1 MTTSCSNISWTE
13 NAVRRLAG
21 VMILA
26 SLGLGLFVHPGW
38 FGLTTFVGL
47 NLFQSSFTGF
57 CPAEKMLG
65 RFDPTRNAS
74 TASTPS

>member
-13 NAVRRLAG
+13 NAIRRLAG

-26 SLGLGLFVHPGW
+26 SLALGWFVHPGW

-57 CPAEKMLG
+57 CPAEKMLD
-65 RFDPTRNAS
+65 RVDPTRNAS
-74 TASTPS
+74 IASTPS